1 MNTLNAGGG
10 AKSASTLLRNEKPI
24 GSRMFYF
31 EDEPHDDGTFVHEAV
46 QSLLSEI
53 VDVAMPCP
61 FKARGLETIRMQITQ
76 AYPAFFI
83 GRRVSG
89 HKRGLVV
96 SVRYADI
103 SSGACISDQISTAVR
118 RIEASHSKAQRHA
131 SRAKRA
137 NFIADLID

>member
-1 MNTLNAGGG
+1 
-10 AKSASTLLRNEKPI
+10 
-24 GSRMFYF
+24 MFYF

-46 QSLLSEI
+46 QSLVGEV
-53 VDVAMPCP
+53 VDVAMPSP
-61 FKARGLETIRMQITQ
+61 FKARGMETVRMEIAQ

-103 SSGACISDQISTAVR
+103 SSGTCISTRSPPRCAELRHPTAARKAMRVARSVRISSQTLSISVSREEPTCPISTT
-118 RIEASHSKAQRHA
+118 
-131 SRAKRA
+131 
-137 NFIADLID
+137 FP